1 MDGNTQTVSL
11 GGWSCSRAAFLRA
24 MGWLALATAL
34 VTAALMTWGAWVRV
48 SGSGLACPN
57 WPNCG
62 AEGTAAAI
70 EMGHRVLAGVSMIL
84 VFALA
89 GLALWQRRV
98 VGRLTPLF
106 MAAAA
111 MILAQAALGA
121 ITVFT
126 DLHGFARLAHLVM
139 AMAVLGITTAG
150 GILLLTRGQPP
161 QRSPFQA
168 RHLVYGAIAAIVFGG
183 TIVATQTSF
192 SCDTLPLC
200 PPGSPAMAQTLHAL
214 HRTFS
219 GLFFLGAAVAAY
231 RVWMLGGS
239 RTITL
244 VTMAVLALMTAQV
257 IVGAAGVMTDFPN
270 PVRILHMGLAS
281 LTWAAI
287 VAVWTLAY
295 SGSRREG

>member
-1 MDGNTQTVSL
+1 MHGTTQTVSL
-11 GGWSCSRAAFLRA
+11 GGLRLSMPAFLRA

-34 VTAALMTWGAWVRV
+34 VTAGLMTWGSWVRV

-57 WPNCG
+57 WPDCG

-70 EMGHRVLAGVSMIL
+70 ETGHRVLAGVSMIL

-89 GLALWQRRV
+89 GLALWQRSA
-98 VGRLTPLF
+98 VGKLTPLF
-106 MAAAA
+106 VAAAA
-111 MILAQAALGA
+111 MILGQAALGA
-121 ITVFT
+121 ITVYT
-126 DLHGFARLAHLVM
+126 DLDGYARLAHLVM

-161 QRSPFQA
+161 RQSPFAA
-168 RHLVYGAIAAIVFGG
+168 RHLVYGAIAAIAFGG

-192 SCDTLPLC
+192 QCDTLPLC
-200 PPGSPAMAQTLHAL
+200 SGESPAMAQTLHTL

-219 GLFFLGAAVAAY
+219 GLLFAGAIWAAY
-231 RVWMLGGS
+231 VSWMRGAPRAIML
-239 RTITL
+239 
-244 VTMAVLALMTAQV
+244 AVLALMIGQV
-257 IVGAAGVMTDFPN
+257 IVGAAGVMADFPN
-270 PVRILHMGLAS
+270 PLRILHMGLAS

-287 VAVWTLAY
+287 VATWALAY